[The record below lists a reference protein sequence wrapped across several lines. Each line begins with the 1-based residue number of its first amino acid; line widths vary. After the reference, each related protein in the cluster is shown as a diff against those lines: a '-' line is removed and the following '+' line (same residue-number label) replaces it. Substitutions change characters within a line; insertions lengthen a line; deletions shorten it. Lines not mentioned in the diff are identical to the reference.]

1 MCVQYLTTV
10 NVEWVK
16 TRFDLDLPASTAH
29 DVFPTYPGPI
39 VLKSHHTQR
48 TAIGMARFGLLPSW
62 AKDDAF
68 GRKTYNARAE
78 TVAVKPSYKN
88 AWVKRHYA
96 LALADT
102 FYEPCYESGKAV
114 RTAIKQS
121 NGEPMAIASIWDTWT
136 EPESGELI
144 VSFSMLTIDASGHP
158 VMQRMHKP
166 EDEKRT
172 PLVLATNQFN
182 DWLNADPEIVTSML
196 NWTLMPELVCQ
207 RSLKNKTL

>member
-39 VLKSHHTQR
+39 VLKSHNTQR
-48 TAIGMARFGLLPSW
+48 SAIGMARFGLLPSW
-62 AKDDAF
+62 AKDENL

-78 TVAVKPSYKN
+78 TVSEKPSFKN
-88 AWVKRHYA
+88 AWRKRHYA
-96 LALADT
+96 LALADA

-114 RTAIKQS
+114 RTAIKQT

-144 VSFSMLTIDASGHP
+144 VSFSMLTIDATDHS
-158 VMQRMHKP
+158 VMKRFHKP

-172 PLVLATNQFN
+172 VVPMRTELFHS
-182 DWLNADPEIVTSML
+182 WLNATPKTALELL
-196 NWTLMPELVCQ
+196 NVYSIPDLTIA
-207 RSLKNKTL
+207 